1 MLGFFK
7 PQVDKS
13 ESSVHAA
20 FRWVL
25 AWFNAYDLQDLTGMI
40 HDLSRA
46 QINFPSLKGPSFQT
60 IIGLKQQL
68 DSQFTE
74 PSTCGWSTGSN
85 LPLASPGYIM
95 VTQSAYGHKAVVN
108 TKALKLYETIL
119 YTKKYQNIT
128 KEKQSFFR

>member
-1 MLGFFK
+1 
-7 PQVDKS
+7 
-13 ESSVHAA
+13 
-20 FRWVL
+20 
-25 AWFNAYDLQDLTGMI
+25 MI

-85 LPLASPGYIM
+85 LPLASPG
-95 VTQSAYGHKAVVN
+95 ANGHKAVVN
-108 TKALKLYETIL
+108 TKTLKLYETIL

>member
-13 ESSVHAA
+13 ECLPMLAA

-46 QINFPSLKGPSFQT
+46 QI
-60 IIGLKQQL
+60 QQL

-108 TKALKLYETIL
+108 TKTLKLYETIL